1 MRRGLKKCWIFSLAV
16 FLSLT
21 TILARVP
28 PTITTHAEGNGFT
41 AQAVDLYGSALG
53 SVTFSGGKITR
64 ENAPTIDDT
73 HSFVRAYV
81 IDSETGDKEEIES
94 AELRD
99 GRVFFKLINE
109 NEEML
114 ERSYTQGDAASKIYF
129 EYLSMAETIKVTFEP
144 DTAEG
149 QDIILTSSSGTN
161 VAYAPKT
168 ANGVAEEHFTVSVP
182 RNATP
187 VINTE
192 GVTFEEDVSTAQ
204 RTVYRYKVSSAND
217 INVPITSSV
226 KNSLTITTKAS
237 NNGAHADD
245 WNMTGI
251 PACSEMGNYIK
262 TSELNENNEH
272 HSGYDAE
279 CIRKDYFYSKTELVT
294 EDVTDER
301 INTGEEILDD
311 SKTISY
317 GDTVHLKAYHDMTY
331 YAGNKPRVY
340 SSFMSI
346 LYLNGQ
352 PIGAPQPLARFGDY
366 AYPGGD
372 TSLKR
377 PYFQKN
383 MNWDGADG
391 DWEHTPGYSR
401 RGDPSVI
408 SAFTRRQGWRTWDPW
423 WDRGFNS
430 AYWNDYG
437 ELNKTKNGFYTWYN
451 EVIKTHV
458 IGQSTTTEIEHGPL
472 AGATV
477 TIKITDAK
485 PDNYVGRLNTF
496 DEVKANVSGVPNTLD
511 EFGNVTGWNNTR
523 AFNRGAHNSL
533 RVAYDI
539 TIENAPADVTAKAE
553 WSTTLR
559 SKAGMYLNYG
569 VENTYVQAAKLND
582 KSTVDDKATMQKADS
597 AWFEPYNSNDRD
609 ANGVDTKWDSGIN
622 RARLDNPLSSIA
634 GQVKNG
640 YTNPVYRDLS
650 VSQIQGEQLR
660 EQAVD
665 KNASWTEEGDF
676 GVTFPLYSSIG
687 NSIENDASNGFV
699 SQGGMNVIGVEASLV
714 NIPVNFDYDEA
725 NGGTVQNPQN
735 FPDKATSLADAS
747 GRFLYNVEGN
757 PLIHVPL
764 EIPSKENAKFVG
776 WHAYTML
783 NGNVVNDLGYVK
795 PGENLDIRSES
806 QMGSRI
812 NDTLGD
818 LIFDS
823 VHIAAE
829 YVSSDQQATD
839 SFIVNHVYKEN
850 EDSEQEDGSET
861 VASFVSIHGSD
872 SSLTESGEKKFAPDK
887 LEYNGNKYKLVLS
900 DDASPRGGYTTF
912 TDTSTS
918 MTFTYVRTRGTVKVR
933 YEDTEGN
940 LLPDTKEITLVDNG
954 LEGTEYESTKEE
966 FTDYVFVD
974 MKEDSA
980 PAKGTVQEGDQTVV
994 YVYRPK
1000 VKVPNTGLDVPM
1012 GPTLAILLDAVL
1024 ATGIFLLIRR
1034 KRRGL

>member
-1 MRRGLKKCWIFSLAV
+1 M
-16 FLSLT
+16 
-21 TILARVP
+21 
-28 PTITTHAEGNGFT
+28 
-41 AQAVDLYGSALG
+41 DLYGSALG

-94 AELRD
+94 AELRN

-204 RTVYRYKVSSAND
+204 RTVYRYK
-217 INVPITSSV
+217 INTSQDLNIPIRSEV
-226 KNSLTITTKAS
+226 KETLTITAKAS
-237 NNGAHADD
+237 NDGKHADD
-245 WNMTGI
+245 WNMAA
-251 PACSEMGNYIK
+251 ACLPGKVNDNGHYE
-262 TSELNENNEH
+262 TS
-272 HSGYDAE
+272 
-279 CIRKDYFYSKTELVT
+279 CIRKDYFYSNTEI
-294 EDVTDER
+294 VTDR
-301 INTGEEILDD
+301 VQDSEIAKNNYN
-311 SKTISY
+311 KTSILEDTKDITY
-317 GDTVHLKAYHDMTY
+317 GDTVHYKVYHDMTY
-331 YAGNKPRVY
+331 YGGNVPRV
-340 SSFMSI
+340 SSSYMSI
-346 LYLNGQ
+346 LWINGQ
-352 PIGAPQPLARFGDY
+352 AFGAPQPTARFGVS
-366 AYPGGD
+366 AYPDEVGNPYD
-372 TSLKR
+372 R
-377 PYFQKN
+377 PYSEDDELNYDQR
-383 MNWDGADG
+383 A
-391 DWEHTPGYSR
+391 GYKYRDKLFSVFSR
-401 RGDPSVI
+401 K
-408 SAFTRRQGWRTWDPW
+408 QGWEPWQSWDKMK
-423 WDRGFNS
+423 
-430 AYWNDYG
+430 YWESIN
-437 ELNKTKNGFYTWYN
+437 EPNGFYRWYN
-451 EVIKTHV
+451 DVVKTHV
-458 IGQSTTTEIEHGPL
+458 IGQKTQTYVTHGPL

-477 TIKITDAK
+477 TITITDAK
-485 PDNYVGRLNTF
+485 PDNYVGKLNTF
-496 DEVKANVSGVPNTLD
+496 DEVKASETD
-511 EFGNVTGWNNTR
+511 RKTGWDDTTAYNK
-523 AFNRGAHNSL
+523 GAHNSL
-533 RVAYDI
+533 RIAYDVEI
-539 TIENAPADVTAKAE
+539 KNAPTDLTATPE
-553 WSTTLR
+553 WVQTSNA
-559 SKAGMYLNYG
+559 KIGMYLNYG
-569 VENTYVQAAKLND
+569 VENVTVFNGGVNSKPDD
-582 KSTVDDKATMQKADS
+582 KILSDYKSPVDDHKADKGWFNTANAANAFEDPNFGGS
-597 AWFEPYNSNDRD
+597 AVEDP
-609 ANGVDTKWDSGIN
+609 
-622 RARLDNPLSSIA
+622 RLPLK
-634 GQVKNG
+634 GDVKNG
-640 YTNPVYRDLS
+640 YTNPTYRDLAIS
-650 VSQIQGEQLR
+650 EIHGVVNEVPVGLATNGE
-660 EQAVD
+660 D
-665 KNASWTEEGDF
+665 NGWSSGSGW
-676 GVTFPLYSSIG
+676 YS
-687 NSIENDASNGFV
+687 NRPVFVRIENPIENNAKNGFV
-699 SQGGMNVIGVEASLV
+699 YTGGMNVIGIEASLV
-714 NIPVNFDYDEA
+714 NIPVDYDYDAA

-747 GRFLYNVEGN
+747 GRFLYDVEGN
-757 PLIHVPL
+757 PFIHVPL
-764 EIPSKENAKFVG
+764 ETPTKENAKFVG

-783 NGNVVNDLGYVK
+783 NDSVVTDLGMVK
-795 PGENLDIRSES
+795 PGESLNISDEA

-812 NDTLGD
+812 NDISGNI
-818 LIFDS
+818 IFNN
-823 VHIAAE
+823 VRIVAE
-829 YVSSDQQATD
+829 YIGSERQATD

-1000 VKVPNTGLDVPM
+1000 IKVPNTGLDVPM